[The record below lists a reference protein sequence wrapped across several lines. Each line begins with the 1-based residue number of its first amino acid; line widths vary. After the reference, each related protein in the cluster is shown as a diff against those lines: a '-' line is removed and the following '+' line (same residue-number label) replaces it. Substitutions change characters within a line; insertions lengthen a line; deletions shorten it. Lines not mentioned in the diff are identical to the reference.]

1 MKYSPLE
8 AAKLTIMQEIS
19 PNPHWGSSLH
29 YAGDQPKSSLGIL
42 TALSSREFFPST

>member
-19 PNPHWGSSLH
+19 PNPHWGSSPH
-29 YAGDQPKSSLGIL
+29 YLVGN
-42 TALSSREFFPST
+42 FFQVLET